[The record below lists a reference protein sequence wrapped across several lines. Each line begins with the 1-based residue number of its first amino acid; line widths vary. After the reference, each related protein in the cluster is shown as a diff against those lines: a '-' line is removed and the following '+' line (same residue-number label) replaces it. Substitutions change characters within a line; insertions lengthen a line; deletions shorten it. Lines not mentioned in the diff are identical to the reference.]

1 MSRMSLTGTTMAMGI
16 SRSVSAKDRREGCR
30 KLCRSMQLVFVASG
44 LASGVAVA
52 DSTLSVAPRVV
63 VTETYSSNR
72 TLTGS
77 PGDAG
82 WITTLAPGL
91 NINMSGARVKGYL
104 DYQLNG
110 YYYMG
115 DSDFRDSQHQLNSF
129 VNVEAVDKWL
139 YVDALASVF
148 QRQQSLFGPVAVSS
162 GTGIGNQGESRF
174 GQLSPYIRG
183 RAFSVADYLVRASVI
198 ESQSDLPS
206 VSNTRVKQLLGSL
219 KNQATTGAIGW
230 FGDANITQVSND
242 AIGDRDN
249 ERVRWGITVPL
260 SSQLHFSLSDGRE
273 RTNYVSDAR
282 ETTTTPGVGLSW
294 SPNSR
299 TEFVGVR
306 ERRFF
311 GLGHSFQFSHRTRL
325 LAIRYSDVKDVSI
338 LPTLPS
344 GVYRGSIY
352 DLMSDLLAASVPNPD
367 QRALAVRARVD
378 QIGPASSLS
387 ESGGVTTSRLF
398 LDRTRRIS
406 AAAIGVRNIVTL
418 IVSRRDEQLLSLVAP
433 AVADDFSLAPDLRER
448 GATLSWLYRLSST
461 SDLRFAST
469 RLKRDDYGVAGLWLD
484 QTSNSAAIAFRL
496 NPKTVTSFGLYR
508 TRTDSSIRGLIWE
521 SAVAASLTKQF

>member
-1 MSRMSLTGTTMAMGI
+1 MSRMSRTGMTMAMGI
-16 SRSVSAKDRREGCR
+16 SRFPSRKRRNGSCELR
-30 KLCRSMQLVFVASG
+30 RSLRLVFVATASF
-44 LASGVAVA
+44 SGVVHA
-52 DSTLSVAPRVV
+52 DTTLTIAPRVV
-63 VTETYSSNR
+63 ATETYSSNR
-72 TLTGS
+72 TLTGTS
-77 PGDAG
+77 GDSG
-82 WITTLAPGL
+82 WITTLAPGI
-91 NINMSGARVKGYL
+91 NINSRGARVKGYL

-115 DSDFRDSQHQLNSF
+115 DSNFRDSQHQLNSF

-139 YVDALASVF
+139 YVDALASIF
-148 QRQQSLFGPVAVSS
+148 QRQQSLFGPVSVSS

-198 ESQSDLPS
+198 EAQSDLPS
-206 VSNTRVKQLLGSL
+206 ISNTRVNQLLGSL
-219 KNQATTGAIGW
+219 RNQATTGTIGW
-230 FGDANITQVSND
+230 FGDANVTQVRND
-242 AIGDRDN
+242 AIGNRDN
-249 ERVRWGITVPL
+249 ERIRLGISVPL
-260 SSQLHFSLSDGRE
+260 TSQLHLSLSGGQE
-273 RTNYVSDAR
+273 RTNYASDTR
-282 ETTTTPGVGLSW
+282 ETTSTPGVGFSW
-294 SPNSR
+294 SPNAR

-311 GLGHSFQFSHRTRL
+311 GLGHSFQFAHRTRL

-367 QRALAVRARVD
+367 ERALAVRARVD

-387 ESGGVTTSRLF
+387 ESGGATTSRLF
-398 LDRTRRIS
+398 LDRTRQFS
-406 AAAIGVRNIVTL
+406 VATIGVRNIVTL
-418 IVSRRDEQLLSLVAP
+418 IVRRRDEQLLSLVAP
-433 AVADDFSLAPDLRER
+433 SVADDFSLAPDLRER
-448 GATLSWLYRLSST
+448 GATLSWLYRLTPT

-484 QTSNSAAIAFRL
+484 QTSNSASIAFRL
-496 NPKTVTSFGLYR
+496 NPKTVTTFGLYR